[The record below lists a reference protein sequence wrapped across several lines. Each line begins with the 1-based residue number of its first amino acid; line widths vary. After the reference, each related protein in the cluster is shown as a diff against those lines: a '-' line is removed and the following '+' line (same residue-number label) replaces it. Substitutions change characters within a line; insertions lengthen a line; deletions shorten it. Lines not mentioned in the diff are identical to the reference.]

1 MKVLVI
7 GSGGREHAIAYKLK
21 QSPKVSELY
30 AIPGNPGIAS
40 LGTCVPGSVE
50 DNEFIVDFIQKN
62 QIDLTVIGPEVPLC
76 NGLADDIEKAG
87 YKAFGPQKKAATLE
101 GSKAFS
107 KDFMIRHHIP
117 TAKYVEVTDF
127 EKACKE
133 VDHFDFPLV
142 IKADGLAAGKGVV
155 IVENKEDAISTL
167 KEMMVDGALD
177 GAGSKVVLEEFLTG
191 FECSLLC
198 FTDGKTI
205 VPMVSAKDHKQ
216 IFDGNK
222 GPNTG
227 GMGTVSPN
235 PFLPEGMDEVL
246 KKDILD
252 PFMQGLKEDQMDYR
266 GVVFIG
272 LMIEN
277 NQAKVLEFNV
287 RFGDPE
293 TQSILLRLESDLYEI
308 MDACATYTLDQ
319 VDVKWSDD
327 HVACLVLASGGY
339 PGKYEKGIEIKNIDK
354 VSDDIVVF
362 HAGTA
367 LKDGKLVTNG
377 GRVLNVCE
385 EEQIYKKHLRK
396 SMKLLQL
403 LHSMVCTIVMIL
415 DLDRRELYD
424 KCKKNLCRKKK
435 RIRNRSA

>member
-7 GSGGREHAIAYKLK
+7 GSGGREHAIAYKLN
-21 QSPKVSELY
+21 QSSKVDKIY
-30 AIPGNPGIAS
+30 AIPGNPGIAKI
-40 LGTCVPGSVE
+40 GECIEGSVE
-50 DNEFIVDFIQKN
+50 DNKMIVDFAKEN
-62 QIDLTVIGPEVPLC
+62 KIDLTVIGPEVPLC
-76 NGLADDIEKAG
+76 NGLADDLEAAG
-87 YKAFGPQKKAATLE
+87 LMAFGPTKHAATLE

-107 KDFMIRHHIP
+107 KDFMVRHNIP
-117 TAKYVEVTDF
+117 TAKY
-127 EKACKE
+127 KE
-133 VDHFDFPLV
+133 VNSYDEAIETINDFDYPLV

-155 IVENKEDAISTL
+155 IVDNVDDAKATL
-167 KEMMVDGALD
+167 KEMMVDGSLD

-198 FTDGKTI
+198 FCDGETI

-216 IFDGNK
+216 IYDGNT

-235 PFLPEGMDEVL
+235 PFLPEGMDDIF

-252 PFMQGLKEDQMDYR
+252 PFMAGLKADHMDYR

-277 NQAKVLEFNV
+277 NKAKVLEFNV

-293 TQSILLRLESDLYEI
+293 TQSILLRLDSDLFDI
-308 MDACATYTLDQ
+308 MYAVSTGTLDQ
-319 VDVKWSDD
+319 VNVKWKEE

-339 PGKYEKGIEIKNIDK
+339 PGSYEKGKVITGLDK
-354 VSDDIVVF
+354 VNDDIIVF

-367 LKDGKLVTNG
+367 FNTQGEVVTSG
-377 GRVLNVCE
+377 GRVLNICAFG
-385 EEQIYKKHLRK
+385 
-396 SMKLLQL
+396 
-403 LHSMVCTIVMIL
+403 
-415 DLDRRELYD
+415 
-424 KCKKNLCRKKK
+424 KNLEETREKVYQGAEVIDFEGKYYRKD
-435 RIRNRSA
+435 IGLN

>member
-7 GSGGREHAIAYKLK
+7 GSGGREHAIAYKLN
-21 QSPKVSELY
+21 QSPQVDQIY
-30 AIPGNPGIAS
+30 AIPGNPGIAQI
-40 LGTCVPGSVE
+40 GTCVDGSVE
-50 DNEFIVDFIQKN
+50 DNDMIVSFVKEH

-76 NGLADDIEKAG
+76 NGLADDLEAAG
-87 YKAFGPQKKAATLE
+87 FLAFGPTRHAATLE

-107 KDFMIRHHIP
+107 KDFMMRHHIP
-117 TAKYVEVTDF
+117 TARYVEVTDYQD
-127 EKACKE
+127 A
-133 VDHFDFPLV
+133 VNQIDHFDFPLV

-155 IVENKEDAISTL
+155 IVDNKEDAIKTL
-167 KEMMVDGALD
+167 KEMMIDGALD

-216 IFDGNK
+216 IYDGNK

-235 PFLPEGMDEVL
+235 PFMPDNMDQVL
-246 KKDILD
+246 KETVLD
-252 PFMQGLKEDQMDYR
+252 PFMEGLKEDHMDYR

-277 NQAKVLEFNV
+277 GQAKVLEFNV

-293 TQSILLRLESDLYEI
+293 TQSILLRLDSDLYDI
-308 MDACATYTLDQ
+308 MVACAKRELDQ
-319 VDVKWSDD
+319 VEVKWSNN

-339 PGKYEKGIEIKNIDK
+339 PGKYEKGIEISHVED
-354 VSDDIVVF
+354 VADDIVVF

-377 GRVLNVCE
+377 GRVLNICAKGQSLKEALDKVY
-385 EEQIYKKHLRK
+385 QAATVIDFDGKYYRKDIGLR
-396 SMKLLQL
+396 
-403 LHSMVCTIVMIL
+403 
-415 DLDRRELYD
+415 
-424 KCKKNLCRKKK
+424 
-435 RIRNRSA
+435 